1 MPPGGGNLRGF
12 SQTDFG
18 SQEVSFWPLAVHQLK
33 CSDVGFR
40 AESGTR

>member
-1 MPPGGGNLRGF
+1 MTLVELDLGPTSGAA
-12 SQTDFG
+12 DFR
-18 SQEVSFWPLAVHQLK
+18 FWPLAVHQLK